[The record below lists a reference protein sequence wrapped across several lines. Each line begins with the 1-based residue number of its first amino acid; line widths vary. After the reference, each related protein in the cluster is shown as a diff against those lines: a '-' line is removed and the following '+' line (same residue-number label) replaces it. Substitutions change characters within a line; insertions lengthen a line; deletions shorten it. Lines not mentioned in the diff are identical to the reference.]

1 MSDTF
6 VLGTLVTEPNERR
19 TMSRRALVLG
29 TPLLLIAVAAVLV
42 VLGSLRDSHIVTV
55 TRTTEADPD
64 VIWELWTDVPAR
76 TEWDRGLQYID
87 IDGPF
92 QAGTTGTV
100 QVEGQGPV
108 RYEIVEV
115 TTNVSFTDRF
125 ESLLWT
131 HTDWH
136 HTIER
141 QVDGRYA
148 VTWRLETRGPLSLI
162 SLPVLKNIFGEEVPT
177 AVTEF
182 IRLAES
188 RSR

>member
-1 MSDTF
+1 
-6 VLGTLVTEPNERR
+6 
-19 TMSRRALVLG
+19 MSRRHLALG
-29 TPLLLIAVAAVLV
+29 IPLLLLVVAAVLA

-55 TRTTEADPD
+55 TRVTEADPD
-64 VIWELWTDVPAR
+64 VMWELWSDVPAR

-92 QAGTTGTV
+92 QAGTSGTV
-100 QVEGQGPV
+100 KVEGQDPV

-115 TTNVSFTDRF
+115 TPKVSFTDRF
-125 ESLLWT
+125 QSLLWT

-136 HTIER
+136 HTIEHR
-141 QVDGRYA
+141 ADGRYE

-182 IRLAES
+182 VQLAES
-188 RSR
+188 RSRP